1 MSQKIME
8 SEDELMIK
16 FVDLYEKT
24 LKENGYKLTNQRR
37 VVLETLY
44 NRVGEHLTAE
54 EVHQLVKMINP
65 EIGLAT
71 VYRTLQLLSEL
82 GLIDKLNLDD
92 GVVRYEIGEM
102 DTKHRHHHLI
112 CEECGTIMGVDDDML
127 DALEEAFSKKYGF
140 KVTDHVVKFYGV
152 CKSCLQKQG

>member
-1 MSQKIME
+1 M
-8 SEDELMIK
+8 K
-16 FVDLYEKT
+16 FMDLYEKT

-37 VVLETLY
+37 VVLEALY
-44 NRVGEHLTAE
+44 QRGGEHLTAE
-54 EVHQLVKMINP
+54 EVHGIVKNVNP

-92 GVVRYEIGEM
+92 GIVRYEIGEM

-112 CEECGTIMGVDDDML
+112 CEACGSIDGVEDDML
-127 DALEEAFSKKYGF
+127 DALEDAFSKKYGF
-140 KVTDHVVKFYGV
+140 KVTDHVAKFYGV
-152 CKSCLQKQG
+152 CSKCQQK

>member
-1 MSQKIME
+1 
-8 SEDELMIK
+8 MIK
-16 FVDLYEKT
+16 FIDLYEKT

-37 VVLETLY
+37 VVLEALY
-44 NRVGEHLTAE
+44 KRDGDHLTAE
-54 EVHQLVKMINP
+54 EVHQIVKEVNP

-92 GVVRYEIGEM
+92 GIVRYEIGDM

-112 CEECGTIMGVDDDML
+112 CEECGTIQGVEDDML
-127 DALEEAFSKKYGF
+127 DALEEEFYTKYGF
-140 KVTDHVVKFYGV
+140 RVTDHIAKFYGV
-152 CKSCLQKQG
+152 CKNCQNK

>member
-1 MSQKIME
+1 MRTM
-8 SEDELMIK
+8 MK
-16 FVDLYEKT
+16 FIDLYEKT

-37 VVLETLY
+37 VVLEALF
-44 NRVGEHLTAE
+44 NQSGEHLTAE
-54 EVHQLVKMINP
+54 EVHGIVKKVNP

-92 GVVRYEIGEM
+92 GVVRYEIGEADM
-102 DTKHRHHHLI
+102 KHRHHHLI
-112 CEECGTIMGVDDDML
+112 CENCGSIEGVEDDML
-127 DALEEAFSKKYGF
+127 DSIEDEFFQKYGF

-152 CKSCLQKQG
+152 CKSCSDK

>member
-1 MSQKIME
+1 
-8 SEDELMIK
+8 MIK

-54 EVHQLVKMINP
+54 EVHQLVKMVNP

-102 DTKHRHHHLI
+102 ETKHRHHH
-112 CEECGTIMGVDDDML
+112 
-127 DALEEAFSKKYGF
+127 
-140 KVTDHVVKFYGV
+140 
-152 CKSCLQKQG
+152 